1 MTRSSSTRTTETPAG
16 DGFPRE
22 LLTQSPADRLAYFAA
37 KVVAHPRLVDAHRA
51 VHDALRQPTTTS
63 LIVLYGPTGV
73 GKTTLRLRL
82 EQQLITEALP
92 ELEKDAARVPVL
104 AVEAIAPESGQFNW
118 KDYYARALVALNEP
132 LLDRKITV
140 NAADNPDA
148 VRPMIRRSASA
159 PALRWVLEQCLRQR
173 RVGVCL
179 IDEAQHLKRL
189 ASGRRLLD
197 QMDTL
202 KSLAALTG
210 TMHVLIGTYELLG
223 LTNLSAQLSRRSV
236 EIHFGRYLADVDRDR
251 LAFKSVLLTFQRHLP
266 LSEEPDL
273 VGLWER
279 LYEGSLGCVGVLK
292 SWLNRAVADAI
303 ALDAVTLTRRHLDRQ
318 ALPTRTLLNLARE
331 ITEGEAVLREDPK
344 GRDQLRS
351 LLGLATTSIS
361 KTGSGLNVTAQATRD
376 GPSRPRRTGRVARR
390 PTRDLVAMEVMRA

>member
-1 MTRSSSTRTTETPAG
+1 M
-16 DGFPRE
+16 
-22 LLTQSPADRLAYFAA
+22 QSPADRLAYFAA

-51 VHDALRQPTTTS
+51 VHDALRQPTAPS

-92 ELEKDAARVPVL
+92 ALEKDTARIPVL

-132 LLDRKITV
+132 LLDRKVIV
-140 NAADNPDA
+140 NAAANPDA
-148 VRPMIRRSASA
+148 VRPTIRRSAST
-159 PALRWVLEQCLRQR
+159 PALRWVLEQCLHKR

-202 KSLAALTG
+202 KSLAATTG

-236 EIHFGRYLADVDRDR
+236 EVHFGRYRATVDRDC

-266 LSEEPDL
+266 VSEEPDL
-273 VGLWER
+273 VAVWER

-292 SWLNRAVADAI
+292 SWLNRALADAMAHEATTI
-303 ALDAVTLTRRHLDRQ
+303 TRRHLDRQ

-351 LLGLATTSIS
+351 LLGLPAITQTRSE
-361 KTGSGLNVTAQATRD
+361 LNVTRQATRD
-376 GPSRPRRTGRVARR
+376 RTSRPRRTGRVARR
-390 PTRDLVAMEVMRA
+390 PTRDLVAMEVART

>member
-1 MTRSSSTRTTETPAG
+1 M
-16 DGFPRE
+16 
-22 LLTQSPADRLAYFAA
+22 QSPADCLPYFAA

-51 VHDALRQPTTTS
+51 VHDALRQPTATS

-92 ELEKDAARVPVL
+92 ALEKDTARVPVL

-140 NAADNPDA
+140 NAAVNPDA
-148 VRPMIRRSASA
+148 VRPAIRRSASA

-202 KSLAALTG
+202 KSLAATTG

-223 LTNLSAQLSRRSV
+223 LTNLSAQLSRRTV
-236 EIHFGRYLADVDRDR
+236 EIHFGRYRATVDKDR
-251 LAFKSVLLTFQRHLP
+251 LAFKSVLLTFQRQLP
-266 LSEEPDL
+266 VSEEPDL

-292 SWLNRAVADAI
+292 SWLNRALADAI
-303 ALDAVTLTRRHLDRQ
+303 AHEAVTLTRRHLDRQ

-331 ITEGEAVLREDPK
+331 ITEGEAVLRDDPK

-351 LLGLATTSIS
+351 LLGLPATSIR
-361 KTGSGLNVTAQATRD
+361 KTRSGLNVTGQATRD
-376 GPSRPRRTGRVARR
+376 RTSRPRRTGRVARR
-390 PTRDLVAMEVMRA
+390 PTRDLVAMEVRQA